1 LRIFNQFFTHVLYVP
16 NPIYAR
22 LQILL
27 IISNFDEVI
36 PYKARLPSSL
46 NMLKMS
52 TVGRNER
59 VQTFVLVV
67 IGYFT
72 HSQKFIRTL

>member
-1 LRIFNQFFTHVLYVP
+1 MTHSVSQKIPPPQGGWGFLSFFYKRLRIFNQFFTHVLYVP

-36 PYKARLPSSL
+36 PY
-46 NMLKMS
+46 
-52 TVGRNER
+52 
-59 VQTFVLVV
+59 
-67 IGYFT
+67 
-72 HSQKFIRTL
+72 